1 MAVLEDATLAMLL
14 DANDNPLTSW
24 NPVYN
29 LKPKLEHSQRLFGV
43 DMAIAGR
50 ITDFQDAVLIRP
62 PFSDLSVLIRR
73 RSSNHDYYIFKNC
86 IFQAFQTMTLG
97 ETDNIGYGEMSFLCQ
112 RYEIH
117 TNQRIQ
123 IIRPVGSQQSR
134 PPVDPNRG
142 IENRLRNRGD
152 RNPDCGRDSD
162 GPVDWLNNGF

>member
-1 MAVLEDATLAMLL
+1 MVLEDATLAMLL
-14 DANDNPLTSW
+14 DANDNPLSSW

-29 LKPKLEHSQRLFGV
+29 LNPRLEHSHTLFGV
-43 DMAIAGR
+43 DMAIVGR
-50 ITDFQDAVLIRP
+50 SIDAFQDAVMVRP
-62 PFSDLSVLIRR
+62 PFSDLCVLVRR

-86 IFQAFQTMTLG
+86 IFQSFQTMEIG
-97 ETDNIGYGEMSFLCQ
+97 ERDRIGYGEMKFLCQ

-117 TNQRIQ
+117 TSQRIQ

-134 PPVDPNRG
+134 PQVDPNLG
-142 IENRLRNRGD
+142 VENRLRNLGD